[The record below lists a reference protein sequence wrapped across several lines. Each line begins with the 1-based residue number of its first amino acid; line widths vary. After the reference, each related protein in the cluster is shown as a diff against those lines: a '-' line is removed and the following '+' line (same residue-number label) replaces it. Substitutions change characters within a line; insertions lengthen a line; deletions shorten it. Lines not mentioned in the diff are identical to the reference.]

1 MKRLSIRLRL
11 TAWYMAILL
20 ASLSLFG
27 IVAFVAMRK
36 GIDKSVDENLGG
48 QADGVAE
55 VMGRVLQQEPAELQD
70 ELREHQELRE
80 QADFLQVCDQDGR
93 WIYRSRLMEH
103 YDVSVPVKA
112 SYSAYNIMSADLPLR
127 VLVREISAGGHKY
140 RIQVAAPMDDF
151 YDAIDQFKLMILLLS
166 PLLLILASAGGY
178 WLSRR
183 ALAPVDQITRA
194 AQDINSNSL
203 AKRLDI
209 PQSGDELQRL
219 SETLNSML
227 GRLESSFNRIT
238 QFTAD
243 ASHELRTPLALMRTT
258 TEVSLRT
265 SQTVADYREAQQE
278 VLAEL
283 EKTSSLVEKLMLLAR
298 ADAGV
303 ETLQHTP
310 VNLAECL
317 RDACKDGRI
326 LADAKQ
332 LIFSEDVEPS
342 ELFVEGDSHALRRLF
357 LILIDNAVKYTSSGG
372 SVTVG
377 LKRSNNCAVAECRDT
392 GIGISADDLPNIFER
407 FYRADK
413 ARSREVGG
421 VGLGLSIAR
430 WVAEAHKGSIEVQSA
445 PGTGSVFR
453 ISLPLLQSYASS
465 DRHRFLA
472 P

>member
-1 MKRLSIRLRL
+1 MKRLTIRLKL
-11 TAWYMAILL
+11 TAWYLAILL

-27 IVAFVAMRK
+27 AAAFVAMRK
-36 GIDKSVDENLGG
+36 GIEKSVDESLEG

-55 VMGRVLQQEPAELQD
+55 VMGRVLQREPAELQD
-70 ELREHQELRE
+70 ELKEHQELRE
-80 QADFLQVCDQDGR
+80 QADFLQVCDQNGR

-103 YDVSVPVKA
+103 YDVPVPVKA
-112 SYSAYNIMSADLPLR
+112 SYPAYNVVSADLPLR
-127 VLVREISAGGHKY
+127 VLVREITASGDTY

-151 YDAIDQFKLMILLLS
+151 YDAIDRFKWIVLVLS
-166 PLLLILASAGGY
+166 PLLLVLASGGGY

-183 ALAPVDQITRA
+183 ALTPVDQITQA
-194 AQDINSNSL
+194 AQDINSNNL
-203 AKRLDI
+203 ARRLDV

-265 SQTVADYREAQQE
+265 SQTVSDYREAQEE
-278 VLAEL
+278 VLVEL

-303 ETLQHTP
+303 ESLQRLP
-310 VNLAECL
+310 VNVADCL
-317 RDACKDGRI
+317 RAACKDGQV
-326 LADAKQ
+326 LAETKHVSFQQNVDSAT
-332 LIFSEDVEPS
+332 LV
-342 ELFVEGDSHALRRLF
+342 VEGDSHALSRLF

-372 SVTVG
+372 SITVRLTG
-377 LKRSNNCAVAECRDT
+377 SDDSAVAEFRDT
-392 GIGISADDLPNIFER
+392 GIGISAADLPNIFDR

-413 ARSREVGG
+413 ARSREFGG

-430 WVAEAHKGSIEVQSA
+430 WVAEAHRGSIEVQST
-445 PGTGSVFR
+445 PGSGSIFR
-453 ISLPLLQSYASS
+453 VHLPLFQS
-465 DRHRFLA
+465 
-472 P
+472 

>member
-11 TAWYMAILL
+11 TAWYFAILL

-36 GIDKSVDENLGG
+36 GIEKSVDENLGG

-93 WIYRSRLMEH
+93 WIYRSRLMTH
-103 YDVSVPVKA
+103 YDVPAPVKA
-112 SYSAYNIMSADLPLR
+112 SYSAYNVMSADLPLR
-127 VLVREISAGGHKY
+127 VLVREISAGGQKY

-303 ETLQHTP
+303 ETLQHAP

-317 RDACKDGRI
+317 RDACKDGKV
-326 LADAKQ
+326 LAAAKQ
-332 LIFSEDVEPS
+332 LTFTEGIESS
-342 ELFVEGDSHALRRLF
+342 ELIVEGDSHALHRLF
-357 LILIDNAVKYTSSGG
+357 LILIDNAVKYTPSGG
-372 SVTVG
+372 SITVG
-377 LKRSNNCAVAECRDT
+377 LKRTDASAVAEFRDT

-413 ARSREVGG
+413 ARSREFGG

-430 WVAEAHKGSIEVQSA
+430 WVAEAHRGSIEVQRT
-445 PGTGSVFR
+445 PGSGSVFR
-453 ISLPLLQSYASS
+453 VRLPLLQG
-465 DRHRFLA
+465 
-472 P
+472 

>member
-11 TAWYMAILL
+11 TAWYVAILL

-36 GIDKSVDENLGG
+36 GIEKSVDENLGG
-48 QADGVAE
+48 QADGAAE

-70 ELREHQELRE
+70 ELKEHQELRE
-80 QADFLQVCDQDGR
+80 QADFLQVCDQNGR

-103 YDVSVPVKA
+103 YDVPVPVKA
-112 SYSAYNIMSADLPLR
+112 SYSAYNVTSADLPLR
-127 VLVREISAGGHKY
+127 VLVREVSAGGHTY

-166 PLLLILASAGGY
+166 PLLLFLASAGGY

-278 VLAEL
+278 ILGEL

-303 ETLQHTP
+303 ETLQRVP
-310 VNLAECL
+310 VNVAECL
-317 RDACKDGRI
+317 LDACKDGQV
-326 LADAKQ
+326 LAEAKHVRFSAEIDGQ
-332 LIFSEDVEPS
+332 DLIVQ
-342 ELFVEGDSHALRRLF
+342 GDSLALHRLF
-357 LILIDNAVKYTSSGG
+357 LILIDNAVKYTPSGG
-372 SVTVG
+372 SITVG
-377 LKRSNNCAVAECRDT
+377 LKRTDASAIAEFRDN

-413 ARSREVGG
+413 ARSREFGG

-430 WVAEAHKGSIEVQSA
+430 WVAEAHRGSIEVQST

-453 ISLPLLQSYASS
+453 IRLPLLHA
-465 DRHRFLA
+465 
-472 P
+472 